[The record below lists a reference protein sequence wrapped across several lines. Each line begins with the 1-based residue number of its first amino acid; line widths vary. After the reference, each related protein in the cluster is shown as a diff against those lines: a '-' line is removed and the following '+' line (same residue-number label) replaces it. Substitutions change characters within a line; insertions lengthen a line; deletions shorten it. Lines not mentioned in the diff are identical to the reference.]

1 VGAVGA
7 AAATQATIEEYMRE
21 IRAVTNLP
29 VAVGFG
35 IKTAA
40 QVRELQTVADGV
52 IVGSAIVE
60 KIGALPGDDISPVI
74 DFVRSLRE

>member
-1 VGAVGA
+1 
-7 AAATQATIEEYMRE
+7 MRE